1 MLFPRAAISILA
13 FSPFLGA
20 LASSRTGVEL
30 ERRQDASSMAAV
42 FSNAQS
48 KIDGLLPADAQPI
61 SDPELALTTMSQIFD
76 FTNIVTASMD
86 TFNEGDENLLIDLD
100 GKKVDDVQMA
110 EKVVQL
116 WQSVG
121 RAASLVKDSG
131 SGSVATMIQ
140 VTALNIEL
148 CTDDISRIAQGV
160 AKLPNVLEAAK
171 TNQELMTGIVNSMLG
186 PEFDLD

>member
-1 MLFPRAAISILA
+1 MRFPRATLSILVL
-13 FSPFLGA
+13 SPFLGA
-20 LASSRTGVEL
+20 LASSSTRAEL
-30 ERRQDASSMAAV
+30 ERRQNASSMAAV

-48 KIDGLLPADAQPI
+48 KIDALLPADTQPI
-61 SDPELALTTMSQIFD
+61 SDPELALTTMSQVFD
-76 FTNIVTASMD
+76 FTNIVTATMD
-86 TFNEGDENLLIDLD
+86 TFNEGDESLLTDLD
-100 GKKVDDVQMA
+100 GKTLDDVQMA

-116 WQSVG
+116 WQSIG

-148 CTDDISRIAQGV
+148 CADDISRVAQGV
-160 AKLPNVLEAAK
+160 SKLPNVLEAAK
-171 TNQELMTGIVNSMLG
+171 INQELMTGIVGSMLG

>member
-1 MLFPRAAISILA
+1 MRFPRATLSILA
-13 FSPFLGA
+13 LSPFLGA
-20 LASSRTGVEL
+20 LAGSSTRAEL
-30 ERRQDASSMAAV
+30 ERRQNASSMAAV

-48 KIDGLLPADAQPI
+48 KIDALLPADTQPI
-61 SDPELALTTMSQIFD
+61 SDPELALTTMSQVFD
-76 FTNIVTASMD
+76 FTNIVTATMD
-86 TFNEGDENLLIDLD
+86 TFNEGDESLLIDLD
-100 GKKVDDVQMA
+100 GKTLDDVQMA

-116 WQSVG
+116 WQSIG

-148 CTDDISRIAQGV
+148 CADDISRVAPGV
-160 AKLPNVLEAAK
+160 SKLPNVLEAAK
-171 TNQELMTGIVNSMLG
+171 INQELMSGIVGSMLG